1 MLSFLAALAASWE
14 EEVRAPEEALGAPLM
29 NRPSVGGGVEAQ
41 QLQGA
46 GAPSGQGSSP
56 AAAHLC
62 TRPPAASLGLEPLC
76 VPASPTL
83 VFSGRLTALP
93 GRRTQE
99 HPPRAPRRPLGRP
112 WFLLQVEQLL
122 AKGRIALCL
131 KTCCLVLT
139 QNKSGS
145 GILAELHLTERPEQV
160 PPSLRRSGFGG
171 LQGGEPICR
180 LEGLMKQTDL

>member
-46 GAPSGQGSSP
+46 GPPQAKALPQLLLTCALG
-56 AAAHLC
+56 
-62 TRPPAASLGLEPLC
+62 PPAASLGLEPLC

-122 AKGRIALCL
+122 AKGHIALCL

-171 LQGGEPICR
+171 LPGGEPICR

>member
-83 VFSGRLTALP
+83 VLSG
-93 GRRTQE
+93 
-99 HPPRAPRRPLGRP
+99 
-112 WFLLQVEQLL
+112 
-122 AKGRIALCL
+122 
-131 KTCCLVLT
+131 
-139 QNKSGS
+139 
-145 GILAELHLTERPEQV
+145 
-160 PPSLRRSGFGG
+160 
-171 LQGGEPICR
+171 
-180 LEGLMKQTDL
+180 